1 MAKKHKGLMG
11 RSDIPFAQRMR
22 MQRDAEI
29 VDNRNHA
36 AQIAMFC
43 NAAALNEV
51 EGIGYKRL
59 VSYSLRHKKYIDEF
73 YEDPIAGM
81 EHAKRRME
89 YMGMPISGNLFT
101 IPDTNGMSKKEAE
114 IGNHRL
120 QASQI
125 ALICGAMAMNDEFGF
140 AAIRQ
145 QRVTEKGKEYSAR
158 YAREGEGFLLEKMA
172 KIGFRVEN
180 GQVRAYLDDD
190 GKPVTPKQAKKLGGN
205 YADNQD

>member
-1 MAKKHKGLMG
+1 MQSKGIAVLPVATGHPGSGYTSGKRRRKMAKKHKGIMG
-11 RSDIPFAQRMR
+11 RSDIPFAKRMR

-73 YEDPIAGM
+73 YEDPIVGM
-81 EHAKRRME
+81 EHAKKRMAD
-89 YMGMPISGNLFT
+89 MGMPITGNLFT
-101 IPDTNGMSKKEAE
+101 VDPVGKSKKEVE
-114 IGNHRL
+114 IDNHRL

-125 ALICGAMAMNDEFGF
+125 ALICGAIAMNDEFGF
-140 AAIRQ
+140 AAVRQ
-145 QRVTEKGKEYSAR
+145 ERVTTKGNEYAAR
-158 YAREGEGFLLEKMA
+158 YAKEGEGFLLEKMA
-172 KIGFRVEN
+172 KIGFRV
-180 GQVRAYLDDD
+180 
-190 GKPVTPKQAKKLGGN
+190 
-205 YADNQD
+205 